1 MQMNCLVTGGSG
13 YLGSALIKY
22 VTPKF
27 DRVSNFDTNK
37 NDDQKGLYIKGDIL
51 NFDQILSATKNID
64 IIYHCIA
71 KVPITKNTSEFI
83 KVNETGTENLLKAA
97 SINNVKKIIF
107 VSSSAVFGIPKKFQF
122 WKKMKGI
129 R

>member
-83 KVNETGTENLLKAA
+83 KVNETGTENYLKLP
-97 SINNVKKIIF
+97 VLTMLKIIF
-107 VSSSAVFGIPKKFQF
+107 VSFSSFGIPKKFQF